1 VRRNIIIMAA
11 VALMAATGGYFA
23 AMVLS
28 SPPDSARPAQIQPP
42 GDASPPQTDDLLGQ
56 LRPDFTLTDVNGS
69 HWSAADLDGH
79 PWLVN
84 FWATWCAP
92 CVEEM
97 PMLSRL
103 QQDYADAGLKVVGIA
118 LDDPDEAREFADS
131 LSIDY
136 PILVGLTD
144 VILVG
149 RKYGNRAGMLPYT
162 VLVDA
167 EGIIR
172 WTHLGA
178 LDREILSQ
186 QIQLL
191 E

>member
-1 VRRNIIIMAA
+1 MRKNIIIMAA
-11 VALMAATGGYFA
+11 AALMAATGGYFA

-28 SPPDSARPAQIQPP
+28 PQSSSAGSVQIQPP
-42 GDASPPQTDDLLGQ
+42 GDALPAQTDDLLGQ
-56 LRPDFTLTDVNGS
+56 LRPDFTLTDTNGS
-69 HWSAADLDGH
+69 NWSAADLDGR

-103 QQDYADAGLKVVGIA
+103 QQDYADLGLRVVGIA
-118 LDDPDEAREFADS
+118 LDDPEKAREFADS

-136 PILVGLTD
+136 PVLVGLTD
-144 VILVG
+144 VVLVG

-162 VLVDA
+162 VLIDA

-178 LDREILSQ
+178 LDRDNLGQ

-191 E
+191 K

>member
-28 SPPDSARPAQIQPP
+28 SQAGSAGSARIQPP
-42 GDASPPQTDDLLGQ
+42 GDALPAQPDDMRGQ
-56 LRPDFTLTDVNGS
+56 RRPDFTLADTHGS
-69 HWSAADLDGH
+69 HWSATDLNGR

-103 QQDYADAGLKVVGIA
+103 QQDYEELGLRVVGIA
-118 LDDPDEAREFADS
+118 LDDPDDAREFADS

-136 PILVGLTD
+136 PVLVGLTD
-144 VILVG
+144 VVLVG
-149 RKYGNRAGMLPYT
+149 RKYGNRSGMLPYT

-178 LDREILSQ
+178 LDRENLDQ
-186 QIQLL
+186 QIDLL
-191 E
+191 K